1 MSGCFHPQRQ
11 RILLYKTLLLSFP
24 PEARWVMGQLSHQ
37 LSLFLCLELLLQK
50 FKGFGGTGLKPGV
63 LCMLGKSSTHITP
76 AWPDLFMLGKC
87 NSHFYFIEKK
97 TVGSGQSYFHF
108 SSWINAFTFLLFI
121 FLNRRKATWGFPT
134 ITWPSYVLLCNFSCH
149 CLHTK
154 DKGRQ

>member
-1 MSGCFHPQRQ
+1 MGPIAHNSQSFLGTLHHLCVHCSWSRLDHREHRDLATSMSGCFHPQRQ

-108 SSWINAFTFLLFI
+108 SS
-121 FLNRRKATWGFPT
+121 
-134 ITWPSYVLLCNFSCH
+134 
-149 CLHTK
+149 
-154 DKGRQ
+154 